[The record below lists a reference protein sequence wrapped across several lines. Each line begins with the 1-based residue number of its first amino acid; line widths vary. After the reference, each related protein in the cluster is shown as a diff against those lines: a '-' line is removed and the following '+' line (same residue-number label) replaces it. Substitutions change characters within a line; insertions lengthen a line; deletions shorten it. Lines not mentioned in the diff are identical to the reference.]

1 MLRSCD
7 DGLICNQVY
16 TRDRRGAPI
25 PDRFVVKEAGVSV
38 LLTKGHES
46 QVQSIDVP
54 VDHCS
59 WKQLQVHR
67 VLNDQAG
74 NDAFFL

>member
-1 MLRSCD
+1 MILLRSCD

-38 LLTKGHES
+38 LLTNGTHVTS
-46 QVQSIDVP
+46 T
-54 VDHCS
+54 
-59 WKQLQVHR
+59 VHR
-67 VLNDQAG
+67 CPGGPLFVETVAG
-74 NDAFFL
+74 PSGPKRPGRQ